1 MTFTSLL
8 GSPVRGGSGAS
19 GQHAVPGHLTT
30 DQFPADPVLFPSR
43 CPSPCLMA
51 AHIAKWKQEEDKHI
65 SRENLSGM
73 DEKTDSAQRE
83 SVPIFVY
90 QVAKP
95 LTQKD
100 WWSSCRGTSSFSSSG
115 SEQQIS
121 CFGFIVVWGLW
132 VSLWD
137 QHSKQA
143 RDSEWTSAGIND
155 FLWASTAHLVLLNA
169 YPNWAI
175 FLQRRE
181 RSFIQANLFSS
192 TISDHILI

>member
-8 GSPVRGGSGAS
+8 SSPVPGGSGAS
-19 GQHAVPGHLTT
+19 GQHTVTGHLTT

-65 SRENLSGM
+65 SRQNLSGV

-83 SVPIFVY
+83 SVPVFVY

-95 LTQKD
+95 LTRKD

-121 CFGFIVVWGLW
+121 CFGFTKGLRPLSFTLRSAFKASRRLRMNFSW
-132 VSLWD
+132 NQWLFMSF
-137 QHSKQA
+137 HS
-143 RDSEWTSAGIND
+143 TLGV
-155 FLWASTAHLVLLNA
+155 T
-169 YPNWAI
+169 
-175 FLQRRE
+175 QR
-181 RSFIQANLFSS
+181 IP
-192 TISDHILI
+192 